1 MHSRMFSR
9 NKIGNLFVRYFRFII
24 LMFFHSVKQ
33 APCIIYLCYKLK
45 CSDQHFLPMVVC
57 VEFGT
62 VPGCSRCYLGVAMC
76 DDALML

>member
-1 MHSRMFSR
+1 
-9 NKIGNLFVRYFRFII
+9 
-24 LMFFHSVKQ
+24 MFFHSVKQ

-62 VPGCSRCYLGVAMC
+62 VPGCSGCYLGVAMC